1 MQANN
6 FYEAVL
12 RDKAMQNGTVENVF
26 FSCLWT
32 FSSSIVEDY
41 KDLKNI

>member
-12 RDKAMQNGTVENVF
+12 RDKAMQNGTVENVLYL
-26 FSCLWT
+26 SSLWI
-32 FSSSIVEDY
+32 FSIVEDY